1 MNDRLDLASAE
12 IVNASS
18 APTGEL
24 LVRFQPLDALCG
36 FALAVLAGDVDAF
49 TIKDSAHIEHRSF
62 WCH

>member
-24 LVRFQPLDALCG
+24 LVCLQPIDALRS
-36 FALAVLAGDVDAF
+36 FALAVLAGNVDGVI
-49 TIKDSAHIEHRSF
+49 IKDSAHMEHRP
-62 WCH
+62 